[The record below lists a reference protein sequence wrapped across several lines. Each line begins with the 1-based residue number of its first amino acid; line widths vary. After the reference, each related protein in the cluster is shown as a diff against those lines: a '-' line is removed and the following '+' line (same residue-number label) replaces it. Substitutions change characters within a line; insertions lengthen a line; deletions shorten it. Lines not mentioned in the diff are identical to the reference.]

1 MARENDLLTDA
12 ELIEFTG
19 YQKASKQRE
28 ILDRGGVSYIPDR
41 EGRPMVMS
49 VDTLRETPVPAS
61 ANSLSRLVSNT
72 SLTKTIWLSINM
84 LIT

>member
-1 MARENDLLTDA
+1 MTRENDLLTDA

-41 EGRPMVMS
+41 EGRPMV
-49 VDTLRETPVPAS
+49 
-61 ANSLSRLVSNT
+61 T
-72 SLTKTIWLSINM
+72 STHINAV
-84 LIT
+84 LNGQITVQTRTEEKPDFGAI

>member
-1 MARENDLLTDA
+1 MTRENDLLTDA

-41 EGRPMVMS
+41 EGRPMVTWTHINA
-49 VDTLRETPVPAS
+49 VLNGQIIVQ
-61 ANSLSRLVSNT
+61 T
-72 SLTKTIWLSINM
+72 STEEKPDFGAI
-84 LIT
+84 

>member
-1 MARENDLLTDA
+1 MVRENDLLTDA

-41 EGRPMVMS
+41 EGRPMVTWTHINA
-49 VDTLRETPVPAS
+49 VLNGQITDQTS
-61 ANSLSRLVSNT
+61 AEE
-72 SLTKTIWLSINM
+72 KPDFGAI
-84 LIT
+84 

>member
-1 MARENDLLTDA
+1 MTRENDLLTDA

-41 EGRPMVMS
+41 EGRPMV
-49 VDTLRETPVPAS
+49 TWTH
-61 ANSLSRLVSNT
+61 
-72 SLTKTIWLSINM
+72 INAV
-84 LIT
+84 LNGQITVQTRTEEKPDFGAI

>member
-1 MARENDLLTDA
+1 MTRENDLLTDA

-41 EGRPMVMS
+41 EGRPMVTWTHINAVLNGQIIVQQS
-49 VDTLRETPVPAS
+49 TETKPDFGA
-61 ANSLSRLVSNT
+61 
-72 SLTKTIWLSINM
+72 I
-84 LIT
+84 